1 MLYFLQDFS
10 FQFSLP
16 QLSSPIQNQTYGNH
30 FMNPRS
36 LLTALSILLLPFFS
50 VSAAVPGNWVA
61 GDYSAG
67 DLVIYEGTTYIAT
80 QTVAASLGVPTTA
93 TSYWSSLDVV
103 AGSKSTPTGQPASTP
118 DTSGLSGLDVPSDT
132 NGTTALT
139 GGRLINLSTRGF
151 VGSGAKRLIGGFRV
165 YGGDLKVLV
174 RGFGPS
180 RPNEDNL
187 NDPILTWK
195 TNPTSLLP
203 DTSGIVSETDDASGN
218 SRLSGVS
225 SSTQEL
231 LDVLISKET
240 ADIQTVSNFDN
251 NNSKGYTAFIT
262 NVSGTDEGIGRI
274 GINDLSDQTGNGQLV
289 NISTRGYV
297 GSASKEYLIAGFQIR
312 GGSVKVCMRAFGPSR
327 SNADALSDPMIELI
341 QQVSTFHSTKTT
353 LAKNDDWQS
362 DYNDG
367 TTVTANSSA
376 NVPTYLSTLI
386 QKESAI
392 VVTLPEGDYTAKV
405 SGVGG
410 VSGIGRVGIDK
421 VIE

>member
-1 MLYFLQDFS
+1 
-10 FQFSLP
+10 
-16 QLSSPIQNQTYGNH
+16 
-30 FMNPRS
+30 MNPRS
-36 LLTALSILLLPFFS
+36 LLITLAILFLPFLS
-50 VSAAVPGNWVA
+50 ASAAVPGNWAA
-61 GDYSAG
+61 GSYAVGS
-67 DLVIYEGTTYIAT
+67 LVIHQGATYIAT
-80 QTVAASLGVPTTA
+80 QQVTSTQGAPNSATAYWASLD
-93 TSYWSSLDVV
+93 SL
-103 AGSKSTPTGQPASTP
+103 AGSKSTPTGQPGTTP
-118 DTSGLSGLDVPSDT
+118 DTSSLSGLSVPSDSNT
-132 NGTTALT
+132 SLT

-151 VGSGAKRLIGGFRV
+151 VGSGPKRLIGGFRV
-165 YGGDLKVLV
+165 YGGSLEVLV

-180 RPNEDNL
+180 RSNEDNL

-195 TNPTSLLP
+195 SNPASLLP

-218 SRLSGVS
+218 SRLSGA
-225 SSTQEL
+225 SSTTQAL

-251 NNSKGYTAFIT
+251 NTSKGYTAFIT
-262 NVSGTDEGIGRI
+262 NASGTDEGIGRI

-376 NVPTYLSTLI
+376 NVPSYLSTLI

>member
-1 MLYFLQDFS
+1 
-10 FQFSLP
+10 
-16 QLSSPIQNQTYGNH
+16 
-30 FMNPRS
+30 MNPRS
-36 LLTALSILLLPFFS
+36 LLTALSILLLPFLS
-50 VSAAVPGNWVA
+50 ISAAVPPAHEVGTS
-61 GDYSAG
+61 YSTG
-67 DLVIYEGTTYIAT
+67 DLVIYIDGNTYLAL
-80 QTVAASLGVPTTA
+80 QDVSNSQDPSDSDA
-93 TSYWSSLDVV
+93 WSSLDDLAV
-103 AGSKSTPTGQPASTP
+103 GMDTPTGQPDETP
-118 DTSGLSGLDVPSDT
+118 GTSPPGELPPET
-132 NGTTALT
+132 NGTTALA

-151 VGSGAKRLIGGFRV
+151 VGSGVKRLIGGFRV

-180 RPNEDNL
+180 RANEDNL

-195 TNPTSLLP
+195 TNPASLLP
-203 DTSGIVSETDDASGN
+203 DTSGIVSETDDATGN

-312 GGSVKVCMRAFGPSR
+312 GGSVEVCLRAFGPSR
-327 SNADALSDPMIELI
+327 SNADALPDPTIELI
-341 QQVSTFHSTKTT
+341 QQVSDFHNTKVT

-362 DYNDG
+362 DYDDG

-376 NVPTYLSTLI
+376 NVPSYLSSLI

>member
-1 MLYFLQDFS
+1 
-10 FQFSLP
+10 
-16 QLSSPIQNQTYGNH
+16 
-30 FMNPRS
+30 MNPRS
-36 LLTALSILLLPFFS
+36 LLFTLSILLLPLLS
-50 VSAAVPGNWVA
+50 TADGVPSNWA
-61 GDYSAG
+61 PGDYAVGS
-67 DLVIYEGTTYIAT
+67 LVIHDSTTYIAT
-80 QTVAASLGVPTTA
+80 QTVTASLGAPTTA
-93 TSYWSSLDVV
+93 TAYWSSLDAL
-103 AGSKSTPTGQPASTP
+103 AGVKPTPTGQPAAAP
-118 DTSGLSGLDVPSDT
+118 DTSGRLSLSVPSDSDT

-180 RPNEDNL
+180 RSNEDNL

-195 TNPTSLLP
+195 SNPASLLP
-203 DTSGIVSETDDASGN
+203 DTSGIVSETDDATGN
-218 SRLSGVS
+218 SRLSGAS
-225 SSTQEL
+225 ATTQAL

-251 NNSKGYTAFIT
+251 NTSKGYTAFIT
-262 NVSGTDEGIGRI
+262 NVPGTDEGIGRI

-327 SNADALSDPMIELI
+327 TNADALSDPMIELI
-341 QQVSTFHSTKTT
+341 QQVSTFHTTKTT

>member
-1 MLYFLQDFS
+1 MAIFS
-10 FQFSLP
+10 
-16 QLSSPIQNQTYGNH
+16 
-30 FMNPRS
+30 
-36 LLTALSILLLPFFS
+36 A
-50 VSAAVPGNWVA
+50 SAAVPSNWAA
-61 GDYSAG
+61 GSYAVGS
-67 DLVIYEGTTYIAT
+67 LVIHQGATYIAT
-80 QTVAASLGVPTTA
+80 QQVTPTQGAPTSATA
-93 TSYWSSLDVV
+93 YWASLDVV
-103 AGSKSTPTGQPASTP
+103 AGSKSTPTGQPGSTP
-118 DTSGLSGLDVPSDT
+118 DTSALSGLNVPSDSNT
-132 NGTTALT
+132 SLT

-180 RPNEDNL
+180 RSNEDNL

-195 TNPTSLLP
+195 SNPASLLP
-203 DTSGIVSETDDASGN
+203 DTSGIVSETDDATGN
-218 SRLSGVS
+218 SRLSGAS
-225 SSTQEL
+225 ATTQAL

-251 NNSKGYTAFIT
+251 NTSKGYTAFIT
-262 NVSGTDEGIGRI
+262 NVPGTDEGIGRI

-327 SNADALSDPMIELI
+327 SNADALSNPMIELI
-341 QQVSTFHSTKTT
+341 QQVSTFHDTKTT

-367 TTVTANSSA
+367 TTVTANTSA
-376 NVPTYLSTLI
+376 NVPSYLSTLI

>member
-1 MLYFLQDFS
+1 
-10 FQFSLP
+10 
-16 QLSSPIQNQTYGNH
+16 
-30 FMNPRS
+30 MNPR
-36 LLTALSILLLPFFS
+36 LFLFTLSILVLSLLPTF
-50 VSAAVPGNWVA
+50 AAVPGNWAA
-61 GDYSAG
+61 GSYAVGS
-67 DLVIYEGTTYIAT
+67 LVIHQGTTYIAT
-80 QTVAASLGVPTTA
+80 QQVTPTQGAPTSATA
-93 TSYWSSLDVV
+93 YWASLDVV
-103 AGSKSTPTGQPASTP
+103 AGSKSTPTGQPGSTP
-118 DTSGLSGLDVPSDT
+118 DTSALSGLNVPSDSNT
-132 NGTTALT
+132 SLT

-180 RPNEDNL
+180 RSNEDNL

-195 TNPTSLLP
+195 SNPASLLP
-203 DTSGIVSETDDASGN
+203 DTSGIVSETDDATGN
-218 SRLSGVS
+218 SRLSGAS
-225 SSTQEL
+225 ATTQAL

-251 NNSKGYTAFIT
+251 NTSKGYTAFIT
-262 NVSGTDEGIGRI
+262 NVPGTDEGIGRI

-327 SNADALSDPMIELI
+327 SNADALSNPMIELI
-341 QQVSTFHSTKTT
+341 QQVSTFHDTKTT

-367 TTVTANSSA
+367 TTVTANTSA
-376 NVPTYLSTLI
+376 NFPSYLSTLI